1 MKSIRIIVPM
11 KHLPAIALLI
21 LVVSSIALVL
31 MPAYLVSP
39 MHSQTAYD
47 LELSYTLSHW
57 APTLVLINL
66 VIGVILALMIWSKQ
80 DAKLRNRV
88 VLVIA
93 VVALALAAHVTRGY
107 LAEGMFT
114 PLPEVV
120 RVAASEATHVLPEDL
135 VLGVKHAGEAAAYPL
150 PIIGYHHIVND
161 RLAGEPFVVTY

>member
-1 MKSIRIIVPM
+1 MKYV
-11 KHLPAIALLI
+11 PAIALAI
-21 LVVSSIALVL
+21 LVLGSAGLAV
-31 MPAYLVSP
+31 MPSYLVSP
-39 MHSQTAYD
+39 MRSQTAYD
-47 LELSYTLSHW
+47 LELSYTLSNW

-66 VIGVILALMIWSKQ
+66 VVGVILALMIWSRQ

-93 VVALALAAHVTRGY
+93 VAALAFAAHATRGY

-161 RLAGEPFVVTY
+161 SLAGEPFVVTY